1 MILMSHNCQPCP
13 PTQVVDIMGRGAYSV
28 IIDHQLH
35 NFGMC
40 LPSNI
45 SVIMD
50 RPRRNSM
57 VSLMKNNACN
67 CNCLSVWHGCQTAV
81 AGFLDRMCL
90 APSGLKDYGSATLR
104 CKI

>member
-1 MILMSHNCQPCP
+1 MSHVCQPCP

-57 VSLMKNNACN
+57 VSLMQNSACN
-67 CNCLSVWHGCQTAV
+67 FNCLSVWHGCQMDIASQIV
-81 AGFLDRMCL
+81 ISKGAALG
-90 APSGLKDYGSATLR
+90 
-104 CKI
+104 